1 MDEKTPGVIVFLWL
15 FIFVEHYFLFKFP
28 RFTIV
33 VTITIVTQ
41 ACPLST
47 CPGLCSTFQLTK

>member
-41 ACPLST
+41 ACPLSA
-47 CPGLCSTFQLTK
+47 CLGLYSTIRLTQ